1 MRSKGNKLMALFVA
15 FSCLATASAIR
26 AQEDRRVPPSKDL
39 CYAFLR
45 DHDIWTVC
53 QGKRE
58 RIHMPY
64 KVSGFALS
72 ADGSHFAY
80 YTQKTSHGGKVLQRQ
95 DLMVIS
101 LEPGFEVAKHETGV
115 VPRKLVATCGTILKS
130 ETNSLTDL
138 LARDPSKLP
147 PQSFFKC
154 SSDRRVIAVW
164 NRVTP
169 PGRGNVVITVDGR
182 EKLKLPWGPGD
193 LQISPSGKFLAYGNL
208 VDDHFQDCITETDGR
223 SFCTLNTDGNNRA
236 TESVSDA
243 GEVLY
248 TEDLKKFCG
257 EFACTGIEYRHLG
270 ESKGEILEGDDSFD
284 PQWITPRIAERL
296 HQWGSSLASS
306 APQ

>member
-64 KVSGFALS
+64 KVSG
-72 ADGSHFAY
+72 
-80 YTQKTSHGGKVLQRQ
+80 
-95 DLMVIS
+95 
-101 LEPGFEVAKHETGV
+101 
-115 VPRKLVATCGTILKS
+115 
-130 ETNSLTDL
+130 
-138 LARDPSKLP
+138 
-147 PQSFFKC
+147 
-154 SSDRRVIAVW
+154 
-164 NRVTP
+164 
-169 PGRGNVVITVDGR
+169 
-182 EKLKLPWGPGD
+182 
-193 LQISPSGKFLAYGNL
+193 
-208 VDDHFQDCITETDGR
+208 
-223 SFCTLNTDGNNRA
+223 
-236 TESVSDA
+236 
-243 GEVLY
+243 
-248 TEDLKKFCG
+248 
-257 EFACTGIEYRHLG
+257 
-270 ESKGEILEGDDSFD
+270 EILEGDDSFD